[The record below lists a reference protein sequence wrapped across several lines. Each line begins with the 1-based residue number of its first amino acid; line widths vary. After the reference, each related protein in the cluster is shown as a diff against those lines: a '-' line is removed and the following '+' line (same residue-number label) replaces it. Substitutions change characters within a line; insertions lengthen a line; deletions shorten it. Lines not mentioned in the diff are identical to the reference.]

1 MAVGA
6 SEEAG
11 GSSGE
16 GEEPLTIRPAPA
28 APPAAQVARVL
39 LGQPRAAGLL
49 AGGEGHPTRRRNGG
63 WRAELA
69 GGVIGVEEVD
79 ALVPCSE
86 GTEAARV
93 GRGGTV
99 EGPVGLEGGKA
110 RVAKAGAATVGPA
123 RRVGPARGRGWGRGG
138 REARPAQGGG
148 RQRAGTAAVE
158 LRLGRGRGVS
168 RRKSGGSGRSRRAV
182 GHKPVRLPLVRRVG
196 GAVCSLSFAG
206 CTHKRL
212 GRGWAPYGLSHPG
225 SHTLL
230 STGEGS
236 RGAPDWPPR

>member
-1 MAVGA
+1 MGARAGVVRRLQPEHGVGLEAAPAAARRLGAPRHTPLERPRLVRRGRVGGGVRVGGDVGGGETVAVGA

-123 RRVGPARGRGWGRGG
+123 RRVGPARGRG
-138 REARPAQGGG
+138 
-148 RQRAGTAAVE
+148 
-158 LRLGRGRGVS
+158 
-168 RRKSGGSGRSRRAV
+168 
-182 GHKPVRLPLVRRVG
+182 
-196 GAVCSLSFAG
+196 
-206 CTHKRL
+206 
-212 GRGWAPYGLSHPG
+212 
-225 SHTLL
+225 
-230 STGEGS
+230 
-236 RGAPDWPPR
+236 